1 MLRSIYDFFRGR
13 RDRVDGAGADGADD
27 VCVACNSPMV
37 DRLAPGAYRCSSCG
51 HEGGEGWAAHREAQL
66 RAEIAAMPPAAR
78 RAAALAHLEEARTLL
93 VSCLGDIA
101 SSRGSA
107 VRDAWNVGVD
117 DGRAGEEET
126 MQRLVSAIGVV
137 LEAFGLVRRAQ
148 LELGRVPSVSG
159 AAVDA
164 GGDFTE
170 SYSLVLDGFA
180 KDVLR
185 IERIDVLGEQ
195 ARNLLGYVDGEL
207 SRLRPARA

>member
-1 MLRSIYDFFRGR
+1 MLRWIYEFFRGQG
-13 RDRVDGAGADGADD
+13 DGADRADADGADD

-37 DRLAPGAYRCSSCG
+37 DRLAPGAYRCGSCG

-66 RAEIAAMPPAAR
+66 RAEIEAMSPAAR

-101 SSRGSA
+101 GSRGSA
-107 VRDAWNVGVD
+107 VRGAWNIASD
-117 DGRAGEEET
+117 ARQAGEEET
-126 MQRLVSAIGVV
+126 MQRLVSAVGVV
-137 LEAFGLVRRAQ
+137 LEAFALVRRAQ

-170 SYSLVLDGFA
+170 SHSYVLHGFA

-207 SRLRPARA
+207 SRLRPDRA